1 MMNAIAAVSARWGIG
16 KNNDLLFHIREDM
29 RRYRTL
35 TAGGAV
41 LMGRKTLDSLPG
53 GRPLPQRR
61 NIVITRNPHFT
72 REGVEVIHSIPE
84 ALRLAGE
91 LEDAWVIGGGEI
103 YAALLPNCK
112 RCYIT
117 RVSADPPFDTAFPD
131 LDRLPNWR
139 LLDAGEP
146 KTEDGLSYR
155 FTEYINEN
163 L

>member
-29 RRYRTL
+29 RRFRTL

-91 LEDAWVIGGGEI
+91 LEDAKTVACILKARE
-103 YAALLPNCK
+103 YLK
-112 RCYIT
+112 RE
-117 RVSADPPFDTAFPD
+117 
-131 LDRLPNWR
+131 
-139 LLDAGEP
+139 AGER
-146 KTEDGLSYR
+146 T
-155 FTEYINEN
+155 
-163 L
+163 